1 MTTLSDGQIAAVAKA
16 AGFTDVTRAVAIAL
30 AESGGQ
36 TDATNRNN
44 DGSTDY
50 GLWQINSVH
59 ADLLRSG
66 TWSNPADNARMAFA
80 VYKSSGWTAWT
91 VYKTGAY
98 LQFWARG
105 AVAAGNPDT
114 SVPAGGPTPTPG
126 IENANIEN
134 AGLVNSFT
142 GFVDLITNPNT
153 WKRIAFFIL
162 GSILLIWALMK
173 MTGNNQASG
182 ATKAVAGGLVKKA
195 ALALVAA

>member
-36 TDATNRNN
+36 TDATNRNS

-59 ADLLRSG
+59 ADLLKSG
-66 TWSNPADNARMAFA
+66 TWSNPADNARMAYA
-80 VYKSSGWTAWT
+80 VYQSSGWTAWT

-98 LQFWARG
+98 LPFWAR
-105 AVAAGNPDT
+105 AAIAAGNPDT
-114 SVPAGGPTPTPG
+114 RIPTDTGAAPG

-134 AGLVNSFT
+134 VGLVSSFT
-142 GFVDLITNPNT
+142 SFVDLITNPNT
-153 WKRIAFFIL
+153 WKRISFFIL

-182 ATKAVAGGLVKKA
+182 ATKAAVGGLVKKA
-195 ALALVAA
+195 AVALVAA